1 MNIGLAVLAALWIS
15 NYYRL
20 AAVSGRSMEPTLS
33 QGDIVVVK
41 MRRLPQRGDIVVI
54 DSKALHKRII
64 KRVIAVEGD
73 TVFVSAGEIWI
84 NGEAL
89 TEEYIKEPFEHD
101 KGFWVVPPGSVY
113 VLGDNRNHS
122 RDSRGVGFIPMGE
135 VTGIVIYP
143 ENKFGGQR

>member
-41 MRRLPQRGDIVVI
+41 TRRLPQRGDIVVI